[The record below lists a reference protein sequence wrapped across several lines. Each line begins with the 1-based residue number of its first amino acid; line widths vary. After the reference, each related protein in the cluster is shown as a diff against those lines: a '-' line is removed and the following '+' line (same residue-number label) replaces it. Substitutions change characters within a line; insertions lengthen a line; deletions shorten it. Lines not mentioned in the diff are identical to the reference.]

1 MKRKMFVQTKPSDRL
16 GAPNRAKAPLAS
28 RFTLVELLVVIAII
42 ALLAGMM
49 LPVLAKAKD
58 KAHQTDCMN
67 NMKQIGT
74 ALIIYRDENEDQMSP
89 WITTLPKLGPDVYH
103 CPDDENKDTVTP
115 DQWLSRPDG
124 QYPEAYDRPLDA
136 AATTPK
142 VGVHR
147 LANDPTV
154 TNVSYFYEFSDMACS
169 WGVVSMPPGNSWGE
183 VKNAQLKRGGESFHA
198 DGEGYD
204 PTLFPVLR
212 CSWHLNKNKRNNDPL
227 NAPVLNIAYAGNYF
241 LSRNQ
246 WEQGVWTP

>member
-103 CPDDENKDTVTP
+103 CPDDGNKQPVMP
-115 DQWLSRPDG
+115 DRCLS
-124 QYPEAYDRPLDA
+124 
-136 AATTPK
+136 
-142 VGVHR
+142 
-147 LANDPTV
+147 
-154 TNVSYFYEFSDMACS
+154 
-169 WGVVSMPPGNSWGE
+169 
-183 VKNAQLKRGGESFHA
+183 
-198 DGEGYD
+198 
-204 PTLFPVLR
+204 
-212 CSWHLNKNKRNNDPL
+212 
-227 NAPVLNIAYAGNYF
+227 
-241 LSRNQ
+241 
-246 WEQGVWTP
+246 